1 VTDVVCAA
9 LPKWRISFITRLKP
23 SAPGER
29 KWYANWA
36 GRREVVCLEGVAAG
50 KEIGSACERVFWGTT
65 IMGDEAVT
73 YWKHGASPSTIGKD
87 GRNSAQRAAETVAT
101 SRPRVGVI

>member
-1 VTDVVCAA
+1 MTDVVCAA

-36 GRREVVCLEGVAAG
+36 GRREVVCLEAVSYTHLDVYKRQAQYLRIEAQGLVLVVHVYAGQFDFHFVSPVLRLNRRGVVN
-50 KEIGSACERVFWGTT
+50 ERVTR
-65 IMGDEAVT
+65 M
-73 YWKHGASPSTIGKD
+73 
-87 GRNSAQRAAETVAT
+87 
-101 SRPRVGVI
+101 